1 MNAIFSAKKAL
12 KCGNR
17 CGGSR
22 IKCHIFRPKKPY
34 NAAAQFILPTK
45 RGRRG
50 GTLHKFNKTVL
61 SASLGNDFLGTVL
74 GYLDDS
80 GEVLLAGEV
89 GGHFLDEDEV
99 DRGVGGVHSG
109 DA

>member
-1 MNAIFSAKKAL
+1 MFGLKRHEFQAKLQAAPRIPPEVL
-12 KCGNR
+12 KR
-17 CGGSR
+17 GS
-22 IKCHIFRPKKPY
+22 PKHAK
-34 NAAAQFILPTK
+34 K

-61 SASLGNDFLGTVL
+61 SASLGNDFLCAVL